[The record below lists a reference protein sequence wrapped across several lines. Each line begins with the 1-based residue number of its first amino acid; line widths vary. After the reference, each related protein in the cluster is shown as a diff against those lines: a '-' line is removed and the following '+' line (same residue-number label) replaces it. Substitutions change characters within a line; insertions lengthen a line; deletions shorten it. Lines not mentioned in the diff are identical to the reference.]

1 MMATIF
7 GLIFFLS
14 SVLFFFLLVLEQAE
28 SKTSK
33 VAIIITVAFGLSLLI
48 YWYGEQKID
57 SVTRYVQDYLV
68 YENLYCE

>member
-1 MMATIF
+1 MATIF

-14 SVLFFFLLVLEQAE
+14 FVLLVLVALIDKA
-28 SKTSK
+28 SGTTSK

-48 YWYGEQKID
+48 YWYGEKKVD
-57 SVTRYVQDYLV
+57 SVTQSIQDYLV